1 MLCLKV
7 WVRLVSK
14 KVDPKDYDYNK
25 DTYIT
30 ESDFDLGKQDFNRDG
45 KVTDEEKAKYAKQQ
59 GSSTTVT
66 TIDEETGEST
76 SKTTG
81 PPPEEDKPN
90 WSKDKAAAAGY
101 TREFLKRHPDITR
114 LLKTA
119 IDNNWTEEE
128 FANAVRRDTR
138 WGQST
143 TTAQRLFDLQY
154 YGDDSKTIKTQ
165 VENEAQRFIL
175 LAGKA
180 GVTITD
186 EQARKFAMRF
196 TRSALSEQ
204 DVYSFIA
211 REYGRDISPEGLA
224 SGTETGEPAPLEGTA
239 AEIKDTL
246 RALARSYG
254 VTLTEESLNKKVQ
267 EGLER
272 GPEWQSWVDGQRN
285 VFRQSA
291 KTLYPTASDKLD
303 EYTLED
309 LVDPYLE
316 DASALLGYPRANMS
330 IDNPMWT
337 RALSGVDGKPMNR
350 EEWLTTLRTDRQYG
364 WTKTK
369 AAMNEASSLGSELL
383 KMFGM
388 A

>member
-1 MLCLKV
+1 M
-7 WVRLVSK
+7 SK
-14 KVDPKDYDYNK
+14 KVDPKTYDYNK
-25 DTYIT
+25 DGYPT
-30 ESDFDLGKQDFNRDG
+30 ESDFELGRQDFNRDG
-45 KVTDEEKAKYAKQQ
+45 KVTDEEKAKYARQQ

-66 TIDEETGEST
+66 TIDEETGT
-76 SKTTG
+76 SSSETTV
-81 PPPEEDKPN
+81 PPPEEEKPK
-90 WSKDKAAAAGY
+90 WSRDKAAAEGY
-101 TREFLKRHPDITR
+101 TREFLKRHPDIAR

-138 WGQST
+138 WGQNT

-165 VENEAQRFIL
+165 VENEAQRFIR
-175 LAGKA
+175 LAEDA

-196 TRSALSEQ
+196 SRSALSEQ

-224 SGTETGEPAPLEGTA
+224 SGTETGEPVPLQGTA
-239 AEIKDTL
+239 SDIKEKL
-246 RALARSYG
+246 RNLARSYG
-254 VTLTEESLNKKVQ
+254 VTLTEDSLNKMVQ

-272 GPEWQSWVDGQRN
+272 GPEWESWVDGQRN

-303 EYTLED
+303 EYTLEE
-309 LVDPYLE
+309 LVNPYLE
-316 DASALLGYPRANMS
+316 DASALLGYPRANMD
-330 IDNPMWT
+330 INNPMWT
-337 RALSGVDGKPMNR
+337 RSLSGADGKPMNR
-350 EEWLTTLRTDRQYG
+350 EEWLKTLRTDRQYG

-369 AAMNEASSLGSELL
+369 AAMDEASSLGRELL
-383 KMFGM
+383 AMFGM